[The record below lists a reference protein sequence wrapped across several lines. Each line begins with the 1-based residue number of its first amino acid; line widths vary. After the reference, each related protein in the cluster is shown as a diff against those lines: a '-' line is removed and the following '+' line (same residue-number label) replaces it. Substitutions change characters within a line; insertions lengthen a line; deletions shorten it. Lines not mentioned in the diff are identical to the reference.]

1 MVVRRGLVRGIAV
14 LVALP
19 VLALMLVVVADL
31 IPDRLVMSRMHSEIV
46 EGKLDE
52 NSYSVGNTG
61 GTVDG
66 HSECK
71 RMTIGLGAPTGMND
85 FESAIWS
92 PTLGGCES
100 AVPKIRVWADGDG
113 LTRSYF
119 YFRYWNGSAVV
130 LRPSVAVLG
139 VSGTRLVA
147 AGVLAV
153 AAIALAIGLARRVG
167 RSSSALFVAPLLLT
181 TDYIDLPGELVHAIG
196 MIVTV
201 GGAVAML
208 RYLRS
213 DSSAGTYGVAAFVLG
228 GAFNFFADLTNPDA
242 AWALVVAMSAVVA
255 VGAGPIG
262 SAIKRTTASAAGWI
276 IGFAWM
282 WLSKWVVASLVV
294 GYSTVRNV
302 VRFQAEERLA
312 GDTAG
317 MGDSPFV
324 GLASAW
330 DEWLN
335 EPLIPLLVPLLL
347 VGAAVVMWRRRDLS
361 TTWQRRL
368 VLLAPAA
375 IPFGWHLV
383 MRQHTFVHGW
393 FTYRSFAVAFGIVL
407 LAATARLAPTATSS
421 QDERE
426 EDSTGETPVVPVDDQ
441 ARYGSTASGSMS

>member
-1 MVVRRGLVRGIAV
+1 MRPMVDRRALVWGVAV

-19 VLALMLVVVADL
+19 ALALLLVVAADL
-31 IPDRLVMSRMHSEIV
+31 IPDRLVMSKMHTEIL
-46 EGKLDE
+46 EGKLDDD
-52 NSYSVGNTG
+52 SYSVGNTG

-71 RMTIGLGAPTGMND
+71 RMTIGLGAPSGMND

-92 PTLGGCES
+92 PTLGSCET
-100 AVPKIRVWADGDG
+100 AVPKIRGWADGEG
-113 LTRSYF
+113 LTRSYY
-119 YFRYWNGSAVV
+119 YFRYWHGSAVV

-147 AGVLAV
+147 AGVLAG
-153 AAIALAIGLARRVG
+153 AAIALALGLARRVG
-167 RSSSALFVAPLLLT
+167 RAPAALFMAPLLLT
-181 TDYIDLPGELVHAIG
+181 TDYIDLPGALVHALG

-201 GGAVAML
+201 GGGVAIL

-213 DSSAGTYGVAAFVLG
+213 DSSVGTYAVTAFVLG

-242 AWALVVAMSAVVA
+242 AWALVVAISAVVA
-255 VGAGPIG
+255 AGAGTIG
-262 SAIKRTTASAAGWI
+262 SMAKRTTAAAGGWI

-282 WLSKWVVASLVV
+282 WLSKWVVASFVV
-294 GYSTVRNV
+294 GYSTVRDV

-317 MGDSPFV
+317 MGDSRLA
-324 GLASAW
+324 GLRSAW

-347 VGAAVVMWRRRDLS
+347 VAAVVLVWRRRDLGA
-361 TTWQRRL
+361 TWQRRV
-368 VLLAPAA
+368 VLCAPAA
-375 IPFGWHLV
+375 IPFVWHIV

-407 LAATARLAPTATSS
+407 LAATARLPAAAASNDDDDDTDDAG
-421 QDERE
+421 RN
-426 EDSTGETPVVPVDDQ
+426 PVVPVVDQ
-441 ARYGSTASGSMS
+441 AR